1 MAVRIGEKIK
11 VSIVVDGEEVIFTL
25 RQPTN
30 EELNK
35 FLEGRYTVVGR
46 KVLDRSLKARCEFF
60 DKILIDVEN
69 LEDEKGNPITA
80 DKKDLIPA
88 SWKNDVIFKTFEDNE
103 VNIKNS

>member
-1 MAVRIGEKIK
+1 MAVKLGEKIK

-25 RQPTN
+25 RQPSN

-35 FLEGRYTVVGR
+35 FLESRYTVVGR

-60 DKILIDVEN
+60 DKIIEKIEN
-69 LEDEKGNPITA
+69 LEDENGVAITVEN
-80 DKKDLIPA
+80 KEKIPA
-88 SWKNDVIFKTFEDNE
+88 SWKNDVIFKTFEDTE